1 MDGYVVSDPIP
12 ASRNAVAR
20 MFGRIL
26 LRALGWRIEGTLP
39 AVPKFLV
46 IGAPHTSNWDFV
58 IGMAAKWSICIH
70 ASWMGKHT
78 LFWPPLGWVLR
89 SMGGIPID
97 RSASL
102 GVVGEWIRA
111 FDEHEKLVVGVTP
124 EGTRKQVYEW
134 KSGFWHIAK
143 GAGVP
148 IVLVY
153 WDYKEKVFGLGPSIM
168 PSEDKDE
175 DLLRIKDFYRP
186 YQGKHAQTVW

>member
-1 MDGYVVSDPIP
+1 
-12 ASRNAVAR
+12 
-20 MFGRIL
+20 
-26 LRALGWRIEGTLP
+26 
-39 AVPKFLV
+39 
-46 IGAPHTSNWDFV
+46 
-58 IGMAAKWSICIH
+58 
-70 ASWMGKHT
+70 
-78 LFWPPLGWVLR
+78 
-89 SMGGIPID
+89 MGGIPID

-186 YQGKHAQTVW
+186 YQGKHAQTV